1 MNCKLIISLLLLPLA
16 AQAQTEKKSLDDLN
30 REKARLQS
38 LIEQNNKMMDEY
50 KTRKNNEMMRISM
63 VDNKIS
69 KRKQL
74 IDLYNAEVEEYN
86 GQIRTLNTQIDSVTK
101 VIKRQK
107 EDYAEILRSIQS
119 HGSSYSP
126 LALILSST
134 SFNQS
139 YRRFLF
145 MRQYSDYRRAQ
156 FDRLEE
162 SKGELARLKTYVS
175 DKLQSINAVLAKIQ
189 TETSAL
195 NVELSARQNNVN
207 QIVKSQGDLEKQIKK
222 AQEQS
227 RKVEDMI
234 VAVIREEAERARR
247 EAEEARRKAEEER
260 RKAEEAAKSK
270 KTTNSPSK
278 PAKSKKEASEPV
290 SEPIPNTMADNKGR
304 LPWPVRSFVVTSTFG
319 EHDHPLVPQIKISN
333 NGVDMDILGSKDVHP
348 IFKGKVSRII
358 IIPGGSATIIV
369 RHGEF
374 LTVYSNLS
382 EVFVKKDQEV
392 DTYTNLG
399 RVYTGEGI
407 NSNIL
412 HFELWKGEM
421 KQDPELWL
429 RKQ

>member
-1 MNCKLIISLLLLPLA
+1 MNCKLILALLFVPFVA
-16 AQAQTEKKSLDDLN
+16 EAQTEKKSLEDLN

-63 VDNKIS
+63 VDTKIS
-69 KRKQL
+69 KRRQL
-74 IDLYNAEVEEYN
+74 IELYNSEIDTYN
-86 GQIRTLNTQIDSVTK
+86 AQIRTLNTQIDSVTK

-126 LALILSST
+126 LALILSSK

-139 YRRFLF
+139 YRRYLF

-156 FDRLEE
+156 FERLEQ
-162 SKGELARLKTYVS
+162 SKTELAQLKTNVS
-175 DKLQSINAVLAKIQ
+175 DKLQSINAVLGKIQ

-195 NVELSARQNNVN
+195 NVELAARQNNVN
-207 QIVKSQGDLEKQIKK
+207 QINKSQGDLEKQIQK
-222 AQEQS
+222 AQAQS

-247 EAEEARRKAEEER
+247 EAEEARRKAEEEAKKK
-260 RKAEEAAKSK
+260 KA
-270 KTTNSPSK
+270 TTSTSK
-278 PAKSKKEASEPV
+278 PEKVKKEV
-290 SEPIPNTMADNKGR
+290 SEPLSDRMDDNKGR

-319 EHDHPLVPQIKISN
+319 EHDHPLVPQIRISN
-333 NGVDMDILGSKDVHP
+333 NGVDLDILGSKDIHPVH
-348 IFKGKVSRII
+348 KGKVSRII
-358 IIPGGSATIIV
+358 IIPGGCATIIV
-369 RHGEF
+369 RHGDI

-382 EVFVKKDQEV
+382 EVFVKKDQDV
-392 DTYTNLG
+392 DVYTNLG
-399 RVYTGEGI
+399 RIYTGDGI

-412 HFELWKGEM
+412 HFELWKGEV

>member
-1 MNCKLIISLLLLPLA
+1 MNCKLILALLFVPFVA
-16 AQAQTEKKSLDDLN
+16 EAQTEKKSLEDLN

-63 VDNKIS
+63 VDTKIS
-69 KRKQL
+69 KRRQL
-74 IDLYNAEVEEYN
+74 IELYNSEIDTYN
-86 GQIRTLNTQIDSVTK
+86 AQIRTLNTQIDSVTK

-119 HGSSYSP
+119 HGSGYSP
-126 LALILSST
+126 LALILSSK

-139 YRRFLF
+139 YRRYLF

-156 FDRLEE
+156 FERLEQ
-162 SKGELARLKTYVS
+162 SKTELAQLKTNVS
-175 DKLQSINAVLAKIQ
+175 DKLQSINAVLGKIQ

-195 NVELSARQNNVN
+195 NVELAARQNNVN
-207 QIVKSQGDLEKQIKK
+207 QINKSQGDLEKQIQK
-222 AQEQS
+222 AQAQS

-247 EAEEARRKAEEER
+247 EAEEARRKAEEEAKKK
-260 RKAEEAAKSK
+260 KA
-270 KTTNSPSK
+270 TNSTSK
-278 PAKSKKEASEPV
+278 PEKVKKEV
-290 SEPIPNTMADNKGR
+290 SEPLSDQMDDNKGR

-319 EHDHPLVPQIKISN
+319 EHDHPLVPQIRISN
-333 NGVDMDILGSKDVHP
+333 NGVDLDILGSKDIHPVH
-348 IFKGKVSRII
+348 KGKVSRII
-358 IIPGGSATIIV
+358 IIPGGCATIIV
-369 RHGEF
+369 RHGDI

-382 EVFVKKDQEV
+382 EVFVKKDQDV
-392 DTYTNLG
+392 DVYTNLG
-399 RVYTGEGI
+399 RVYTGDGI

-412 HFELWKGEM
+412 HFELWKGEV